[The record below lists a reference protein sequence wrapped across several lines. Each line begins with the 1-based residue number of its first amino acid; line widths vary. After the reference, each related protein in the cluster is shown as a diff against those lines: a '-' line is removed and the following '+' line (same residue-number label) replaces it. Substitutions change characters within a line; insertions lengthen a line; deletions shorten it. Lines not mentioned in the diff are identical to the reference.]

1 MKGLQKNSPKLK
13 LYLQRSSP
21 TILTCLAAI
30 GVVATTVMAVR
41 ATPKAVMLIRKN
53 SRINHDGDPEAYTKL
68 EAVQSAWKCYI
79 PAAIIGVST
88 ITCIF
93 GANILNK
100 RQQVSIASA
109 YALVNNAYRE
119 YKSKV
124 KELYGEETHNA
135 VVDSIAKEQCKDVYI
150 TTPGLISNSTLDFGE
165 GMEPEITRTFYDS
178 FSKQYFETTIAKV
191 IEAEYHLNRN
201 FMFTGVISLNDFYE
215 FLGLEKI
222 DIGDNIGWSSCDGD
236 IYWID
241 FNHHLATF
249 DDGLE
254 IYVVDMVFEPTS
266 DFLADI

>member
-41 ATPKAVMLIRKN
+41 ATPKAVILIRKN

-100 RQQVSIASA
+100 RQQASIAST

-135 VVDSIAKEQCKDVYI
+135 IIDSIAKEQCKEVHI
-150 TTPGLISNSTLDFGE
+150 SAPGLFFFFSIDIGE
-165 GMEPEITRTFYDS
+165 EMYLLVIRTFYVS